1 LPLSD
6 TKIRNLKSKDKTYK
20 IADQGG
26 LYISIQPSG
35 SKLWRL
41 KYRFKGREKTMSYGP
56 YPLISLKEAREK
68 RDRDKR
74 LLLDGQDPGVRKQ
87 MQKRAAVLEEDDTF
101 SVFAAELLEKNRR
114 EGKAAQTLKKKAWL
128 IQQAN
133 DGIGNRDLKTLRPAD
148 VFATVKPIEDA
159 GKRETAGRVLSVIG
173 EVCRYAIATGV
184 DVDDPTYALRGA
196 LQKKQVVHRAAI
208 LNPIRMGELLNAID
222 SYGGHIQTALGAR
235 LLAIVHLRPGELR
248 RSKWPEFDLGAAVWT
263 IPKDRMKMR
272 RDHRVPL
279 PRQALEILQ
288 RLAPLSKPD
297 GYVLPGVADW
307 GKPLSPNTFN
317 KALRTMGFSS
327 EEVTSHGFRS
337 TFMTMASESG
347 LWSFDAVE
355 RALSH
360 EEENKTRR
368 AYLRGDFWEERVKL
382 EQWWADKLDE
392 LQLAARASFDT

>member
-1 LPLSD
+1 MPLSD